1 MPHIVYGGVKY
12 RQTRHAVKCKKCSET
27 IESLYVHDF
36 KYCSCGAVAIDGGIE
51 DGNRIIGNSS
61 DIDDRRM
68 YCATIH
74 KKKVWLP
81 EGLTCTR

>member
-36 KYCSCGAVAIDGGIE
+36 KYCSCGAVAVDGGIE
-51 DGNRIIGNSS
+51 DGNRIIGNPS

-68 YCATIH
+68 YCATIY

-81 EGLTCTR
+81 LNF